1 MFFCWNLIMHL
12 PFKEEFMTPLHLLK
26 LIVNM
31 NMKWKTFWIKKI
43 LIVNSNI
50 LFIGMGMMWT
60 SALGNQSKTYQMPWK
75 RCMNFINNN
84 QTSPSPLLVKFITKK
99 RSDVTNANAVEFNH
113 LNVLPWLIINLYV
126 TFSLVLVRS
135 QLTFS

>member
-1 MFFCWNLIMHL
+1 
-12 PFKEEFMTPLHLLK
+12 
-26 LIVNM
+26 
-31 NMKWKTFWIKKI
+31 
-43 LIVNSNI
+43 
-50 LFIGMGMMWT
+50 
-60 SALGNQSKTYQMPWK
+60 
-75 RCMNFINNN
+75 
-84 QTSPSPLLVKFITKK
+84 VKFITKK